1 MTRAPLL
8 TLPILDGGY
17 ELTIRKL
24 KLQDD
29 SFTIHYSITPAVPDA
44 DSAAPP
50 FLPFLE
56 AKDDLGNEYLDWG
69 GAYGPSPD
77 GIRTEGSLTGQPAPP
92 PEAQVLLVRITVAQD
107 SRETAYDMTLRTH
120 A

>member
-1 MTRAPLL
+1 MTRVPLL
-8 TLPILDGGY
+8 ILPILDGGH

-29 SFTIHYSITPAVPDA
+29 SFTIHYSITPPLPDA

-69 GAYGPSPD
+69 GAYGLSPD
-77 GIRTEGSLTGQPAPP
+77 GIRTEGSLTGQPAPAS
-92 PEAQVLLVRITVAQD
+92 EAQVLLVRVTFVQD
-107 SRETAYDMTLRTH
+107 SRETAYDMTLRIRP
-120 A
+120 